1 MAITKEQVF
10 AAADRLFDE
19 GTAPTLIGIRK
30 DLGSGSFSTISTML
44 AEWKSASR
52 KGDVVAEE
60 MPDDVQAIVEA
71 AGSRLWALALKMA
84 RDDAQL
90 TKDESAELVKMA
102 EAARD
107 EALQLATDLQVE
119 NDKMVDQVMK
129 LQAAVESAEWTKI
142 ELNKELAQARS
153 VLEENRESYRQL
165 LARVDRP
172 GKPTPKSSPI
182 LAKKVFAV
190 PKVKAK

>member
-1 MAITKEQVF
+1 
-10 AAADRLFDE
+10 
-19 GTAPTLIGIRK
+19 
-30 DLGSGSFSTISTML
+30 
-44 AEWKSASR
+44 
-52 KGDVVAEE
+52 
-60 MPDDVQAIVEA
+60 
-71 AGSRLWALALKMA
+71 
-84 RDDAQL
+84 
-90 TKDESAELVKMA
+90 LVKMA

-153 VLEENRESYRQL
+153 VLEENREAYRQL

>member
-172 GKPTPKSSPI
+172 GKPTPKPSSI